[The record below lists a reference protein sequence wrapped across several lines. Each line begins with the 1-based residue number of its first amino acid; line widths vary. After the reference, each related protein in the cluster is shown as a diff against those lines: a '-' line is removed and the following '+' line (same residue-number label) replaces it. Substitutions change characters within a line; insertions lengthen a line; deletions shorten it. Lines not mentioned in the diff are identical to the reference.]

1 MGMDVYGLE
10 PTNKYGEYHRQ
21 SVWTWRPFWT
31 YLVANCSDIID
42 EETQRLGHG
51 NDGAGLN
58 KEDSIKLANRIGEL
72 IASGHA
78 QAYKDK
84 YDEEVAVAKSW
95 NNAVDKLLKALHSK
109 VVLKGYHD
117 NTAPKDYPEVENHH
131 WHKLID
137 MRDYQDSYPFEILM
151 LQEFQ
156 EFLEVSGGF
165 EIW

>member
-58 KEDSIKLANRIGEL
+58 REDSIELANRIGEL

-95 NNAVDKLLKALHSK
+95 NNAVDGLLKALHSK

>member
-1 MGMDVYGLE
+1 MSLNFNDFQ
-10 PTNKYGEYHRQ
+10 KQ
-21 SVWTWRPFWT
+21 
-31 YLVANCSDIID
+31 DIKFDI
-42 EETQRLGHG
+42 
-51 NDGAGLN
+51 
-58 KEDSIKLANRIGEL
+58 
-72 IASGHA
+72 
-78 QAYKDK
+78 
-84 YDEEVAVAKSW
+84 
-95 NNAVDKLLKALHSK
+95 DKLLKALHSK

-156 EFLEVSGGF
+156 EFWEVSGGF